1 MSVSSDVLDL
11 HCELILDQYDERAA
25 VYARLREVVDEK
37 IKGFLSTT
45 HIEVF
50 SAQSR
55 VKKRES
61 LAGKLAL
68 KGERYRSI
76 DDITDILGERIV
88 TYYADDVD
96 LVAAFIER
104 TFVMD
109 WDNSVDKR
117 AILEPSQFGYLSL
130 HYICSVPR
138 SLYYDP
144 AMPELN
150 DVRFEVQMR
159 SALQHVWAQITHDTG
174 YKADFEV
181 PARFI
186 RSYSKMASLIELAD
200 EEFVRIRDG
209 LDDYRSSVVSLIRE
223 GRYDDLELD
232 GETLTRYL
240 EDDPF
245 GPLSQRIAAIN
256 GAEVRKASYHPY
268 LRVFKLLGFECI
280 GDIDRML
287 TERAEDAY
295 NLARVQLRGTD
306 LDIISSTLALQ
317 NLCIAQIIR
326 NGGGERHIRGFLTL
340 TMGERANSDAF
351 VQRIMHRAAEAG
363 VTGIHDEPNGS

>member
-1 MSVSSDVLDL
+1 
-11 HCELILDQYDERAA
+11 
-25 VYARLREVVDEK
+25 
-37 IKGFLSTT
+37 
-45 HIEVF
+45 
-50 SAQSR
+50 
-55 VKKRES
+55 
-61 LAGKLAL
+61 
-68 KGERYRSI
+68 
-76 DDITDILGERIV
+76 
-88 TYYADDVD
+88 
-96 LVAAFIER
+96 
-104 TFVMD
+104 
-109 WDNSVDKR
+109 
-117 AILEPSQFGYLSL
+117 
-130 HYICSVPR
+130 
-138 SLYYDP
+138 
-144 AMPELN
+144 
-150 DVRFEVQMR
+150 MR

-209 LDDYRSSVVSLIRE
+209 LDDYRSTVVSLMHE
-223 GRYDDLELD
+223 GRYDDLEID

-240 EDDPF
+240 ENDPF
-245 GPLSQRIAAIN
+245 APLSQRIADIN

-268 LRVFKLLGFECI
+268 LRVFKLLGFERI

-295 NLARVQLRGTD
+295 NLARVQLEGTD

-326 NGGGERHIRGFLTL
+326 SGGGTRHIRGFLTL

-351 VQRIMHRAAEAG
+351 VQRIMRRAADAG
-363 VTGIHDEPNGS
+363 ITGARDDSNGL